1 MKINKIFFIIIFIL
15 SFLTIEA
22 YAETPEITAYSAI
35 VFDCTDNRILYE
47 KNCHEKIYPAS
58 MTKVLTAILVI
69 ENCNL
74 SDEVAISKNAIEQI
88 ESGYLTSNLKEGE
101 ILTIEQLLNL
111 LLISSYNDIA
121 NVLAEYVAGNTEEFV
136 VMMNNKAKEIGCTN
150 SNFVNS
156 SGIHNQ
162 EHYSTA
168 YDLALIGKYAMQ
180 FPEIREIVNK
190 IYYKLGAT
198 NKYSG
203 EDRIYETTNE
213 ILLSGSTNY
222 YKYAK
227 GIKTGF
233 TTPAGNCLMTY
244 SEKNDLPLIAV
255 VTKATTSDS
264 RYEDTK
270 QILEYAYSN
279 NEIKTIVNAETTLQT
294 LNIKNA
300 TKDTKKLR
308 IITENKITAVVNKD
322 TEITSA
328 EPKIELL
335 DNLKA
340 PIKKGEVI
348 GKVTYEVQGK
358 KYETNLLAAEDVEK
372 TETGIIIIIT
382 FIGVV
387 LIIGTIRAFE
397 LYSKTKRLKSYK
409 EKNN

>member
-121 NVLAEYVAGNTEEFV
+121 NVLAEYVAGNTEGFV

-156 SGIHNQ
+156 SGVHNQ

-372 TETGIIIIIT
+372 TEIGIIIIIT

>member
-1 MKINKIFFIIIFIL
+1 MKINKILITIIFIL
-15 SFLTIEA
+15 SFLTIKV

-35 VFDCTDNRILYE
+35 VYDCTDNRILYE

-74 SDEVAISKNAIEQI
+74 NDEVTISKTAIEQI

-101 ILTIEQLLNL
+101 ILTVEQLLNL

-150 SNFVNS
+150 SKFVNS

-168 YDLALIGKYAMQ
+168 YDMALIGKYAMQ
-180 FPEIREIVNK
+180 FSEIREIVNK

-213 ILLSGSTNY
+213 MLLSGSSNY

-233 TTPAGNCLMTY
+233 TTPAGNCLTTY
-244 SEKNDLPLIAV
+244 AEKDGLKLIAV
-255 VTKATTSDS
+255 VAKSTTSNS
-264 RYEDTK
+264 RYDDTK

-279 NEIKTIVNAETTLQT
+279 NEIKTIVDAGTTLQT

-300 TKDTKKLR
+300 TEDTKKLR

-322 TEITSA
+322 TEITSI
-328 EPKIELL
+328 EPNIEVF

-348 GKVTYEVQGK
+348 GKVSYEVQGK
-358 KYETNLLAAEDVEK
+358 KYETNLIAAEDVEK
-372 TETGIIIIIT
+372 TEIGIIIIIT

-387 LIIGTIRAFE
+387 LIIGTIRVFE
-397 LYSKTKRLKSYK
+397 LYRKNKRLKNYK
-409 EKNN
+409 EKND

>member
-15 SFLTIEA
+15 SFLTIET

-74 SDEVAISKNAIEQI
+74 SDEVTISKNAIEQI

-101 ILTIEQLLNL
+101 ILTVEQLLNL

-121 NVLAEYVAGNTEEFV
+121 NVLTEYVAGNTEEFV

-255 VTKATTSDS
+255 VTKATTSDN

-372 TETGIIIIIT
+372 TEIGIIIIIT

>member
-74 SDEVAISKNAIEQI
+74 SDEVTISKNAIEQI

-101 ILTIEQLLNL
+101 ILTVEQLLNL

-372 TETGIIIIIT
+372 TEIGIIIIIT

>member
-1 MKINKIFFIIIFIL
+1 MKINKIFLIIIFIL

-74 SDEVAISKNAIEQI
+74 SDEVTISKNAIEQI

-101 ILTIEQLLNL
+101 ILTVEQLLNL

-372 TETGIIIIIT
+372 TEIGIIIIIT

>member
-1 MKINKIFFIIIFIL
+1 MKINKIFLIIIFIL

-74 SDEVAISKNAIEQI
+74 SDEVTISKNAIEQI

-101 ILTIEQLLNL
+101 ILTVEQLLNL

-156 SGIHNQ
+156 SGVHNQ

-233 TTPAGNCLMTY
+233 TTPAGNCLITY

-372 TETGIIIIIT
+372 TEIGIIIIIT